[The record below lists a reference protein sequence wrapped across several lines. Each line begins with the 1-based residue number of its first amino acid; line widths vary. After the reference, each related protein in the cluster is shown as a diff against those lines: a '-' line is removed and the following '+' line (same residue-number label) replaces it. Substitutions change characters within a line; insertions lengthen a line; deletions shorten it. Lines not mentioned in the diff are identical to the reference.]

1 MYLIYFNKL
10 GAYIRLLFRYVIY
23 FNKLGTRELFIA
35 FVIDHKIPAYLK
47 IARGTEIA
55 LRIPQLLSWP
65 WNFNINSIPS
75 IISY

>member
-10 GAYIRLLFRYVIY
+10 GTYIILLFMFVIY
-23 FNKLGTRELFIA
+23 FNKLGIRVLFIT
-35 FVIDHKIPAYLK
+35 FVFDHKIPAYLK

-55 LRIPQLLSWP
+55 VRIPQLLSCL
-65 WNFNINSIPS
+65 WNFNINSIPA